1 VGWIGDGWHD
11 VTNAGSGTWLTV
23 AAWAAVV
30 ALVYVS
36 RQLKRNGDLKIEQMR
51 PHVAM
56 FVEPHAADWHVVEL
70 VVRNFGQTA
79 AFDIEFSF
87 LNPPIVAR
95 YENAH
100 GDMIDIGEL
109 RLPGEL
115 PVLAPGQ
122 EWRTVWDSALD
133 RDELG
138 GLIEWRFMGTVTYHD
153 RPEQKAGWR
162 KLNAGRRRSYRT
174 NVVLEGRSKSALI
187 NRATE
192 EARHRLRVKQLKVPT
207 NVHQPRREPT
217 PKVEADPNLQPHS
230 DKGTEPPQDRRTG
243 ERTPN
248 GEWETIQQLQFR
260 PYPRQRDQ
268 PV

>member
-1 VGWIGDGWHD
+1 
-11 VTNAGSGTWLTV
+11 LTV
-23 AAWAAVV
+23 AVWAAVV

-36 RQLKRNGDLKIEQMR
+36 RQLKRNGDLKIEQIR

-56 FVEPHAADWHVVEL
+56 FMDPHAADWHVVEL

-79 AFDIEFSF
+79 AFDIEFWF
-87 LNPPIVAR
+87 LNPPTVTR
-95 YENAH
+95 YENAQD
-100 GDMIDIGEL
+100 GMIDIAEL
-109 RLPGEL
+109 RLPSEL
-115 PVLAPGQ
+115 PELAPGQ
-122 EWRTVWDSALD
+122 EWGTVWDSALD
-133 RDELG
+133 RYARG
-138 GLIEWRFMGTVTYHD
+138 GSIEWRFIGTVTYHD
-153 RPEQKAGWR
+153 RPEQKVGWR

-174 NVVLEGRSKSALI
+174 NVVLEGRSKRDRI
-187 NRATE
+187 NRATK
-192 EARHRLRVKQLKVPT
+192 EARHRLQVQQLEVPT
-207 NVHQPRREPT
+207 DVHLPRLEPT
-217 PKVEADPNLQPHS
+217 PKVKADLDPQPDS